1 MPVIPPKISGKT
13 TTSTGTSTTPIA
25 RGPNGGPAAQEGA
38 VEDAA
43 SVLANAYDKLANAER
58 KEARE
63 ALAQDPQFAKLVR
76 ALGTY
81 ENAANALAVAMTYL
95 KKIPEGEGI
104 KPSDVATKIVG
115 HIGAT
120 TAISRTYSNL
130 MGAVADDKMQAVLD
144 KAGIQQTHV
153 VTGPGHGA
161 AANFAL
167 LFFEGVLAQIY
178 PERYP
183 QNATGLQNLIAD
195 FCRPGSPL
203 PSHVFPGVPSV
214 SEGGELGY
222 SLGIAAGAGVANAD
236 ALILA
241 QIGDKEAEIGPLQ
254 AAIENHNAVYDFRK
268 GLVLPVVHANGLGIS
283 GTSIISARTNEE
295 LRTYLR
301 GLGYNPRII
310 DAEDTEPMR
319 KANALS
325 VKLDEALQAKPVDDK
340 VVDSLR
346 KEIRSLR
353 DESAQQTNA
362 ELQQAI
368 RRSIVNLANKKAAA
382 LDLESA
388 TVELN
393 QAKADLKPGDE
404 VGARRVQQLETKREE
419 ALDRFRLARTPF
431 IVYREAKGGGHAPAY
446 IDGKPTKGAP
456 PSHQIILQP
465 KDLVSDAPGAREHLQ
480 RWLEDLTRDVGVK
493 GLVPT
498 EGTPLGDAARVV
510 LPRDKMRAG
519 AAPLATGKAALSAG
533 KDATKLDF
541 VDPRAFAPAPAAD
554 VKPESRGT
562 EARGSNDLVDKW
574 LFKYTDDN
582 RGDVFFFGADTAE
595 SNKLK
600 GTVTGLGRRLNLPK
614 GEHHPSSTSPQGD
627 AIDILS
633 EQYLMSMAQGV
644 VNSGKQAIITNYEA
658 FHQVS
663 ASLLRQFIKFRKQ
676 SVEANEKAK
685 QLGNSTDFRPPV
697 PNMVLHLSSL
707 LGEQDHNGFSHQ
719 NPGLVDDLAADPREH
734 VQVFFP
740 AEATSALLMMDRAVR
755 GTDQVVAVVA
765 DKQPRKQFLTL
776 DEAKTLSEKGA
787 LTLDFASDLNG
798 AAKPDVV
805 LAATGGYQTDEALAA
820 AHILKAFNEQ
830 LKKDG
835 KRTVN
840 FSTVAVAEPFKMRP
854 GQDEDNFAMQALRA
868 RGRGAPPK
876 ADKTIFD
883 DATFAKLFPVGAPV
897 VWTFGGFER
906 TAKGLVDGRD
916 RVFSVHGYRNEGSTT
931 TRFDMMVRN
940 GCDRFTLATD
950 VVERAFRNGAIDE
963 DTRNKVQQFCAD
975 QLIAHDGRIKRGD
988 GDDPQW
994 IKDGAWPKPG
1004 TVLSPPKDG

>member
-1 MPVIPPKISGKT
+1 MPMLPPKITGKPA
-13 TTSTGTSTTPIA
+13 STTAVDRPTSSTSSTSPTSA
-25 RGPNGGPAAQEGA
+25 KAAEG

-43 SVLANAYDKLANAER
+43 ALLAKAYDKLEGAER
-58 KEARE
+58 KEARD

-95 KKIPEGEGI
+95 KKVPDGTAIQPA
-104 KPSDVATKIVG
+104 DVATKIVG

-130 MGAVADDKMQAVLD
+130 MGAVSDERMQGILD
-144 KAGIQQTHV
+144 KAGIAQTHV

-167 LFFEGVLAQIY
+167 LFFEGVLAKIY

-183 QNATGLQNLIAD
+183 LNATGLQNLIAD

-222 SLGIAAGAGVANAD
+222 SLGIAAGAGIANAD

-241 QIGDKEAEIGPLQ
+241 QIGDKEAELGPLQ
-254 AAIENHNAVYDFRK
+254 AAIENHNAVFDFRK
-268 GLVLPVVHANGLGIS
+268 GLVLPIVHANGLGIS
-283 GTSIISARTNEE
+283 GTSIISARSNDE
-295 LRTYLR
+295 LRGYLR
-301 GLGYNPRII
+301 GLGYQPRII
-310 DAEDTEPMR
+310 DAEDTDAMR
-319 KANALS
+319 KADAAS
-325 VKLDEALQAKPVDDK
+325 AKLDKLLQATPVDHK
-340 VVDSLR
+340 QVDELR

-353 DESAQQTNA
+353 DESALQTNS
-362 ELQQAI
+362 ELQRAI
-368 RRSIVNLANKKAAA
+368 QRSIVNLASKKAAA
-382 LDLESA
+382 VDLESL
-388 TVELN
+388 TNELT
-393 QAKADLKPGDE
+393 QAKADVKPGDD
-404 VGARRVQQLETKREE
+404 VGAKRIEQLEAKRADAMEK
-419 ALDRFRLARTPF
+419 FRLCRTPF
-431 IVYREAKGGGHAPAY
+431 IVYREAKGGGHAPAFV
-446 IDGKPTKGAP
+446 DGKPMKGAP

-465 KDLVSDAPGAREHLQ
+465 KDLLSDTPGAREHLQ

-498 EGTPLGDAARVV
+498 EGTPLGDASRLV
-510 LPRDKMRAG
+510 LPREKMRVG
-519 AAPLATGKAALSAG
+519 EAPLALGKAALSAG
-533 KDATKLDF
+533 KDPKKLDF
-541 VDPRAFAPAPAAD
+541 VDPKAFVPND
-554 VKPESRGT
+554 VTSDKRGVD
-562 EARGSNDLVDKW
+562 ARGSNDLIDKW
-574 LFKYTDDN
+574 LFLYTDEN

-685 QLGNSTDFRPPV
+685 SLGNPADFRPPV
-697 PNMVLHLSSL
+697 PNMVLHLSSI

-787 LTLDFASDLNG
+787 LPLEFASDLNG
-798 AAKPDVV
+798 AQKPDVV

-820 AHILKAFNEQ
+820 SQIIKAFNEQ
-830 LKKDG
+830 LKGEG

-854 GQDEDNFAMQALRA
+854 HQDEDNFAMQALRA

-876 ADKTIFD
+876 TDKTIFD
-883 DATFAKLFPVGAPV
+883 DTTFSKLFPVGAPV

-931 TRFDMMVRN
+931 TRFDMMARN
-940 GCDRFTLATD
+940 GCDRFTLAAD

-963 DTRNKVQQFCAD
+963 DTKNRVQQFCAD

-1004 TVLSPPKDG
+1004 TTLAPPKDG